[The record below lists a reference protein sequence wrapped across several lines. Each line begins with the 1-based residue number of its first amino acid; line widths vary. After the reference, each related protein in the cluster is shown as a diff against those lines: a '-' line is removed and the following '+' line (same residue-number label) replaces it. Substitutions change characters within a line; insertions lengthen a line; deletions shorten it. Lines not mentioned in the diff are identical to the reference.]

1 MKKVY
6 MSAALAALL
15 FTACGDKHE
24 EKVQKPTV
32 MEEKSSETS
41 EAIKPAPG
49 EELYGVPAEEAMN
62 AAPNDSIHNQHHQPG
77 AKEGVVVE
85 TMDAGV
91 YTYAKVKDANGE
103 YWIAGPK
110 TEIEVGEKISFAPQM
125 WMENFPSKTLNRTF
139 DKILFVAVIA
149 PLKGDTTAHNC
160 ENCGPEKE
168 STTKNS
174 DTTAK
179 KDSAVTQVEKAEGGY
194 TVAEI
199 FEKSSELKDKTV
211 KVNGK
216 VTKVVRGVM
225 GKDWV
230 HISDGTGKEGSS
242 DLVVTSPVANVK
254 EGETVTV
261 TGRVKTDVDFGYG
274 YFYPVLIE
282 DANFEKAG

>member
-32 MEEKSSETS
+32 MEEKSTETS
-41 EAIKPAPG
+41 EAIQPAPG

-62 AAPNDSIHNQHHQPG
+62 AAPNDSIHNQQHQSG
-77 AKEGVVVE
+77 AKEGVVIE
-85 TMDAGV
+85 TMEAGV

-110 TEIEVGEKISFAPQM
+110 TEIEVGEKVSFAPQM

-149 PLKGDTTAHNC
+149 PLKGDTAAHNC
-160 ENCGPEKE
+160 ENCGPDKE
-168 STTKNS
+168 VTTQKS
-174 DTTAK
+174 
-179 KDSAVTQVEKAEGGY
+179 DSAEEKSTSVTAVAKAEGGY

-199 FEKSSELKDKTV
+199 FKKSSELKDKTV

-230 HISDGTGKEGSS
+230 HISDGTGKDETS
-242 DLVVTSPVANVK
+242 DLVVTSPAANVK

-261 TGRVKTDVDFGYG
+261 TGKVKTDVDFGYG

-282 DANFEKAG
+282 EGSFKKAG